1 MTAGASLD
9 TGADRSRDSAPDPRR
24 PPTPEHLAAAAARI
38 RDGALV
44 AFPTETVYGLGAH
57 ALDADAVARI
67 YAAKGRPAWNPV
79 IAHVA
84 ERDAAKA
91 LAASWPAAADVLAR
105 ACWPGPL
112 TLVVPRGP
120 QVPHIVTAGGET
132 VGLRVPD
139 HPVALALLRAAGV
152 PIAAPSANRFTAI
165 SPTTAEHVV
174 RSLGERVELV
184 LDGGACPVGIEST
197 VVDCTGSDD
206 TRAVRILRPGML
218 DAATLA
224 RHLAPLGVTVETAP
238 PRTIAHHQSARP
250 TGHVGVA
257 PESDQEGRG
266 AIPRSPGMADRHY
279 APRAD
284 VWLVEPD
291 RVNEALA
298 GLAALRDEAC
308 SAATAAAGARP
319 RARALWRTLTANAPG
334 LDVVRMPADAGP
346 YARSLYAALH
356 AADADEVTQL
366 LVELPP
372 ADDPAWSGIRD
383 RLTRAAV

>member
-1 MTAGASLD
+1 MTAGD
-9 TGADRSRDSAPDPRR
+9 TTAVPVTAVPATTAQLER
-24 PPTPEHLAAAAARI
+24 AAERI
-38 RDGALV
+38 RAGGLV
-44 AFPTETVYGLGAH
+44 AFPTETVYGLGAN
-57 ALDADAVARI
+57 ALDAEAVARI

-84 ERDAAKA
+84 NREAAVA
-91 LAASWPAAADVLAR
+91 LAGQWPAAADCLAR

-120 QVPHIVTAGGET
+120 RIPDLVTAGGHT

-165 SPTTAEHVV
+165 SPTTAQHVV
-174 RSLGERVELV
+174 QSLGDRVELV

-197 VVDCTGSDD
+197 VVDCTGSDE
-206 TRAVRILRPGML
+206 THEVRILRPGML

-224 RHLAPLGVTVETAP
+224 AHLAPLGVTVATTAPRAIAHNTTHGAGHEGHHAGAPNQTESHPDRGETA
-238 PRTIAHHQSARP
+238 
-250 TGHVGVA
+250 
-257 PESDQEGRG
+257 
-266 AIPRSPGMADRHY
+266 PRSPGMADRHY

-291 RVNEALA
+291 RVSEALA

-308 SAATAAAGARP
+308 SAANDAAGARP
-319 RARALWRTLTANAPG
+319 RARALWRTLSANAPG
-334 LDVVRMPADAGP
+334 LDVVRMPADAGS

-356 AADADEVTQL
+356 AADTDGVTHL

-372 ADDPAWSGIRD
+372 AAELAWSGVRD